1 MIKLELS
8 EQMVA
13 IVGEALG
20 NVAFKISAPV
30 IAEIQK
36 QIEAQRPKANGK
48 NEIDGL
54 PLSGGLS

>member
-20 NVAFKISAPV
+20 NVPFKIAAPV

-36 QIEAQRPKANGK
+36 QIEAQRPKTNGK
-48 NEIDGL
+48 AEFSEAVD
-54 PLSGGLS
+54 GGLS